1 MKTFH
6 VAAATLLLIAGCADA
21 RPPAAAAA
29 PLRSGLYEGLS
40 LAVAPDG
47 RVVGHFLMEQEGE
60 GNRHCDFVV
69 TGRVDARGATIRAT
83 ATPYGATRPPV
94 GRIDPTGDGV
104 RLTLP
109 GSGNLSGCAQV
120 AGPFLDDPKGLEL
133 SRTGAGGWSD
143 LARVRLAKVPLR
155 ARPDAPAGKAYVVK
169 GDVVGIAARSGANV
183 RVIYPSDRQARSEGW
198 VAATALEP
206 VAR

>member
-1 MKTFH
+1 MKTLS
-6 VAAATLLLIAGCADA
+6 VAAVGLLLIAGCAEA
-21 RPPAAAAA
+21 RPPAATT
-29 PLRSGLYEGLS
+29 LRSGLYEGLS

-47 RVVGHFLMEQEGE
+47 RVVGHFLMEGE
-60 GNRHCDFVV
+60 RDRRCDFVV
-69 TGRVDARGATIRAT
+69 TGRVDARGATIRAL
-83 ATPYGATRPPV
+83 ATPYGAARPPV

-143 LARVRLAKVPLR
+143 LARVRLAKVALR

-198 VAATALEP
+198 VAASALEP

>member
-1 MKTFH
+1 MKTSYT
-6 VAAATLLLIAGCADA
+6 AAAALLLIAGCAEA
-21 RPPAAAAA
+21 RPPAASS
-29 PLRSGLYEGLS
+29 LRSGLYEGLS

-47 RVVGHFLMEQEGE
+47 RVVGRFLMEQEGG
-60 GNRHCDFVV
+60 GNRRCDFVV
-69 TGRVDARGATIRAT
+69 TGRLDARGATVRAL
-83 ATPYGATRPPV
+83 ATPYGAKQPPV

-133 SRTGAGGWSD
+133 SRTGAGGWTG
-143 LARVRLAKVPLR
+143 LARVRAVKVPLR
-155 ARPDAPAGKAYVVK
+155 AQPGGAAGRAYVVQ

-183 RVIYPSDRQARSEGW
+183 RVIYPSDRQVRSEGW
-198 VAATALEP
+198 VPAAALEP

>member
-1 MKTFH
+1 MKTLS
-6 VAAATLLLIAGCADA
+6 VAAVALLLIAGCAEA
-21 RPPAAAAA
+21 RPPAA
-29 PLRSGLYEGLS
+29 PGLRSGLYEGLS

-47 RVVGHFLMEQEGE
+47 RIVGRFLMEDE
-60 GNRHCDFVV
+60 GNRRCDFVV
-69 TGRVDARGATIRAT
+69 TGRSDAKGATIRAL
-83 ATPYGATRPPV
+83 ATPYGATRPPS

-120 AGPFLDDPKGLEL
+120 AGPFLDNPKGLEL

-143 LARVRLAKVPLR
+143 LARVKAAKVPLS
-155 ARPDAPAGKAYVVK
+155 AQPGGATGKAYVVR

-183 RVIYPSDRQARSEGW
+183 RVIYPSDRQVRSEGW
-198 VAATALEP
+198 VPVAALEP